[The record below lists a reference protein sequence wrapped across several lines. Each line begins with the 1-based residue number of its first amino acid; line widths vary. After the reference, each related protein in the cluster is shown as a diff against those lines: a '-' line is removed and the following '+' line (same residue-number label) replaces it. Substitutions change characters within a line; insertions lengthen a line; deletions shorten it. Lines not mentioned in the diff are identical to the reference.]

1 MTSVQVCRTL
11 SVVVLLF
18 IACNPLLAQ
27 SSAVDWTEPV
37 VLTPDEGAVA
47 FSPLAAADVEGHLHV
62 VWSQGEGSGGETS
75 MSSIYYASWDG
86 RTWSLPV
93 DVVAARPGAQMSF
106 YKAFAVTP
114 NGQLVLAWSE
124 GSQLLLATAR
134 SDAASSA
141 QAWRTIAMGPGTN
154 PTLGC
159 SPGGA
164 RWYLAYWPDT
174 STLVLTSSDD
184 GGVTWTDPEPVW
196 TAGEDAAGS
205 STASVVAPNGDLHV
219 VWTENTSRRTW
230 SGEAIWHA
238 AIDGNTGIA
247 EVREVSRSEQPD
259 EPTLDG
265 ANITACPN
273 GQLHI
278 VWNNGV
284 GSETGRF
291 HQWWNPDTGRWS
303 QVAAIFPGLSGQTSK
318 PGLVCDNTGRV
329 HLLTSAQGGGFGGGL
344 HYATWIDGAWSDYVT
359 LWGGAHAGERVSMA
373 IVGGDELHLVWHLF
387 DLDGEK
393 VNLTA
398 HSSRAIDAAAE
409 APVAIERPS
418 LLATPATL
426 PTPANAAVAVAIE
439 ADDPASGPMP
449 LAGSATNAFSPLVI
463 SVAAVVSVL
472 SLCIWLA
479 RRRR

>member
-1 MTSVQVCRTL
+1 MSRALTGWL
-11 SVVVLLF
+11 PAVLLV
-18 IACNPLLAQ
+18 LLVLCTPVSAQ
-27 SSAVDWTEPV
+27 SGTAGWSEPV
-37 VLTPDEGAVA
+37 VLTPNANDVA
-47 FSPLAAADVEGHLHV
+47 FSPVAAADVEGHLHV

-114 NGQLVLAWSE
+114 DGQLVLAWSE
-124 GSQLLLATAR
+124 GSQLLLATAP
-134 SDAASSA
+134 SNAASSA

-159 SPGGA
+159 SPDGE

-174 STLVLTSSDD
+174 STLVLVSSDD

-196 TAGEDAAGS
+196 TAGDDAAGS
-205 STASVVAPNGDLHV
+205 STASVVAPNGDLQV

-238 AIDGNTGIA
+238 AIDANTGIA
-247 EVREVSRSEQPD
+247 EVREVSRSEQPH

-344 HYATWIDGAWSDYVT
+344 HYATWIGGAWSDYVT
-359 LWGGAHAGERVSMA
+359 LWGGAHAGERPSMA
-373 IVGGDELHLVWHLF
+373 VLGGDELHLAWQLF
-387 DLDGEK
+387 TLDGEP
-393 VNLTA
+393 VNMIA
-398 HSSRAIDAAAE
+398 HTYRAIEAASE
-409 APVAIERPS
+409 TPVAIARVA
-418 LLATPATL
+418 LTATPS
-426 PTPANAAVAVAIE
+426 PTPTSTMAAMTQTAGAPVPDDSVPGSGGKFGTIPPLIVGSVAVLLIV
-439 ADDPASGPMP
+439 G
-449 LAGSATNAFSPLVI
+449 
-463 SVAAVVSVL
+463 AAL
-472 SLCIWLA
+472 WMA
-479 RRRR
+479 RTRAR